1 MSTAIP
7 AVRGDVFAPDD
18 SEWDTA
24 RQAWNLA
31 ADQRPALVAV
41 PVDAADVAAVVDFA
55 RSNGLRV
62 AAQGTG
68 HNATA
73 IGSLDDTI
81 LLSTR
86 RMRGVEI
93 DAEARIARVQA
104 GTLTVEVAEAAT
116 EAGLFPLLGSGPDV
130 GVVGYT
136 LGGGLSWLGR
146 KHGLAA
152 NHVTAIEVVT
162 PDGEQRGAT
171 QTEHP
176 DLFWALRGGGGSF
189 GVVTALEYGLLPY
202 GELYAG
208 MFLWPFERHGE
219 VLPAWHGLTRS
230 APDELTTWFRLLH
243 LPPLEDLPPFLRGR
257 SVVAIDGIFAGDTAD
272 GEAAVAELRRL
283 EPELDTW
290 APMTAAA
297 VSHLHMD
304 PEQPVPFAS
313 DATLLGELD
322 DAGLEAFAGAVPQGT
337 PMLLG
342 ELRHLGGALA
352 RAPEGAGALGTLPGN
367 FSLFAIGV
375 VTGPEAASA
384 LREALQSLRSAM
396 AGYETG
402 RAYSNF
408 VGRPV
413 DPATLF
419 AREDYERLQAVR
431 AAVDP
436 DGLMAAAHTIPPGP
450 NQ

>member
-1 MSTAIP
+1 MSTVIP
-7 AVRGDVFAPDD
+7 KIRGEVSAPADPG
-18 SEWDTA
+18 WDTA

-31 ADQRPALVAV
+31 VDQRPALVAE
-41 PVDAADVAAVVDFA
+41 PLDAADVVAVVEFA

-68 HNATA
+68 HNAPA

-81 LLSTR
+81 LLAMR
-86 RMRGVEI
+86 GMRGVEI

-104 GTLTVEVAEAAT
+104 GTLAAEVCEAAT
-116 EAGLFPLLGSGPDV
+116 EVGLFPLTGSSPDV

-146 KHGLAA
+146 KYGLAA

-162 PDGEQRGAT
+162 PDGALRRT
-171 QTEHP
+171 TPTEDP
-176 DLFWALRGGGGSF
+176 ELFWALRGGGGSF
-189 GVVTALEYGLLPY
+189 GVVTALEFGLFPH

-208 MFLWPFERHGE
+208 MFLWPFERHAE
-219 VLPAWHGLTRS
+219 VFAAWHGLTGS

-243 LPPLEDLPPFLRGR
+243 LPPDENLPPFLRGR
-257 SVVAIDGIFAGDTAD
+257 SVVAIDGVFAGDTAD

-290 APMTAAA
+290 GPMTAAA

-304 PEQPVPFAS
+304 PEQPIPYTS
-313 DATLLGELD
+313 DAMLLGELD
-322 DAGLEAFAGAVPQGT
+322 AAALEAFAGAVQPGT
-337 PMLLG
+337 PLIFG

-352 RAPEGAGALGTLPGN
+352 RAPEDAGALGALPGN
-367 FSLFAIGV
+367 FSLFGIGILA
-375 VTGPEAASA
+375 GPDAAA
-384 LREALQSLRSAM
+384 AVEEALEGLRSAM
-396 AGYETG
+396 SGYDTG
-402 RAYSNF
+402 RGYANF
-408 VGRPV
+408 VERPV

-419 AREDYERLQAVR
+419 AREDYERLQAIR

-436 DGLMAAAHTIPPGP
+436 DGLMAAGHLIPHA
-450 NQ
+450 

>member
-1 MSTAIP
+1 MGTDIP
-7 AVRGDVFAPDD
+7 AIRGDVVTPADPGWD
-18 SEWDTA
+18 SA

-31 ADQRPALVAV
+31 ADQRPTLVAM
-41 PVDAADVAAVVDFA
+41 PVDAADVAAVVEFA
-55 RSNGLRV
+55 RGNGTRV
-62 AAQGTG
+62 AAQCTG
-68 HNATA
+68 HNAPA
-73 IGSLDDTI
+73 IGSLDETI

-104 GTLTVEVAEAAT
+104 GTLTAEVAEAAT
-116 EAGLFPLLGSGPDV
+116 EVGLFPLLGSGPDV

-152 NHVTAIEVVT
+152 NHVTAVEVVT
-162 PDGEQRGAT
+162 PDGELRRAT

-176 DLFWALRGGGGSF
+176 ELFWALRGGGGSF

-202 GELYAG
+202 DELYAG
-208 MFLWPFERHGE
+208 MFLWPFDRHAE
-219 VLPAWHGLTRS
+219 VLATWHGLTRG
-230 APDELTTWFRLLH
+230 APDEVTTWFRLLH
-243 LPPLEDLPPFLRGR
+243 LPPLEEVPPFLRGR
-257 SVVAIDGIFAGDTAD
+257 SVVVIDGIFVGDTAD

-290 APMTAAA
+290 GPMTAAA

-304 PEQPVPFAS
+304 PEQPTPYAS
-313 DATLLGELD
+313 DAALLGELD
-322 DAGLEAFAGAVPQGT
+322 AAALDAFARAVQPGT
-337 PMLLG
+337 PLLFG

-352 RAPEGAGALGTLPGN
+352 RAPEDAGALGALPGN
-367 FSLFAIGV
+367 YSLFGIGILMS
-375 VTGPEAASA
+375 PDAAAA
-384 LREALQSLRSAM
+384 LREAVQGLRSAM
-396 AGYETG
+396 ASYDTG
-402 RAYSNF
+402 RGYSNF
-408 VGRPV
+408 MEHPV

-436 DGLMAAAHTIPPGP
+436 DGLMAAAHTIPAG
-450 NQ
+450 QDQ

>member
-1 MSTAIP
+1 VSTVTP

-18 SEWDTA
+18 SGWDTA

-55 RSNGLRV
+55 RSTGMRV

-68 HNATA
+68 HNAPA
-73 IGSLDDTI
+73 IGSLDETI

-86 RMRGVEI
+86 KMRGVEI
-93 DAEARIARVQA
+93 DPEARIARVQS
-104 GTLTVEVAEAAT
+104 GTHTVEVAEAAT
-116 EAGLFPLLGSGPDV
+116 EAGLFPLLGSGADV

-152 NHVTAIEVVT
+152 NHVTAVEVVT
-162 PDGEQRGAT
+162 PDGELRRAT
-171 QTEHP
+171 QIEHP

-189 GVVTALEYGLLPY
+189 GVVTALEYRLLPY

-208 MFLWPFERHGE
+208 MFLWPFERHGD
-219 VLPAWHGLTRS
+219 VLAAWHGLTRS

-243 LPPLEDLPPFLRGR
+243 LPPLEELPPFLKGR
-257 SVVAIDGIFAGDTAD
+257 SVVVIDGIFVGDTAD
-272 GEAAVAELRRL
+272 GEAAVAELRGL
-283 EPELDTW
+283 GPELDTW
-290 APMTAAA
+290 GPMTAAA

-304 PEQPVPFAS
+304 PEQPTPAAG
-313 DATLLGELD
+313 DGTLLGELD
-322 DAGLEAFAGAVPQGT
+322 AAGLEAFAGAVQTGT
-337 PMLLG
+337 PLIFG

-352 RAPEGAGALGTLPGN
+352 RAPEGAGALGALPGN
-367 FSLFAIGV
+367 FTLFGSGV
-375 VTGPEAASA
+375 VVDSDAASA
-384 LREALQSLRSAM
+384 VQEALQGLRSAM

-402 RAYSNF
+402 RSYASL
-408 VGRPV
+408 VEQPV

-436 DGLMAAAHTIPPGP
+436 DGLMAAAHAIPTGRD
-450 NQ
+450 Q

>member
-1 MSTAIP
+1 MSTVIP
-7 AVRGDVFAPDD
+7 AVRGDVFASDD
-18 SEWDTA
+18 SGWDTA

-41 PVDAADVAAVVDFA
+41 PVDAADVVAIVEFA
-55 RSNGLRV
+55 RSNGLRI
-62 AAQGTG
+62 APQGTG
-68 HNATA
+68 HNASA
-73 IGSLDDTI
+73 IRSLDDTI
-81 LLSTR
+81 LLATR

-104 GTLTVEVAEAAT
+104 GTLAVEVAEAAT

-130 GVVGYT
+130 GVVGFT

-162 PDGEQRGAT
+162 PDGELRRVT

-176 DLFWALRGGGGSF
+176 ELFWALRGGGGSF
-189 GVVTALEYGLLPY
+189 GIVTALEYGLLPY

-208 MFLWPFERHGE
+208 MFLWPFERHAE
-219 VLPAWHGLTRS
+219 VVAAWHGLTRS

-243 LPPLEDLPPFLRGR
+243 LPPLDELPPFLKGR
-257 SVVAIDGIFAGDTAD
+257 SVVVIDGIFVGDTVD

-283 EPELDTW
+283 KPELDTW

-297 VSHLHMD
+297 VSRLHMD
-304 PEQPVPFAS
+304 PEQPVPAAGDS
-313 DATLLGELD
+313 TLLGELD
-322 DAGLEAFAGAVPQGT
+322 AAGLEAFAGAVQPGT
-337 PMLLG
+337 PLIFG

-352 RAPEGAGALGTLPGN
+352 RAPEGAGALGALPGN
-367 FSLFAIGV
+367 FSLFASGI

-384 LREALQSLRSAM
+384 IGEALQGLRNAM

-402 RAYSNF
+402 RAFANF
-408 VGRPV
+408 VERHV

-419 AREDYERLQAVR
+419 APEDYERLQAAR

-436 DGLMAAAHTIPPGP
+436 DGLMAAAHQIPAE
-450 NQ
+450 

>member
-1 MSTAIP
+1 MGTDIP
-7 AVRGDVFAPDD
+7 AIRGDVVAPADP
-18 SEWDTA
+18 EWDTA

-31 ADQRPALVAV
+31 ADQRPALVVV
-41 PVDAADVAAVVDFA
+41 PVDAADVVAIVEFA

-68 HNATA
+68 HNARA

-81 LLSTR
+81 LLATR
-86 RMRGVEI
+86 SMRGVEI
-93 DAEARIARVQA
+93 DAEARIARVHA

-116 EAGLFPLLGSGPDV
+116 EVGLFPLLGSGPDV

-152 NHVTAIEVVT
+152 NHVTAVEVVT
-162 PDGEQRGAT
+162 PDGELRRTT

-176 DLFWALRGGGGSF
+176 ELFWALRGGGGSF

-208 MFLWPFERHGE
+208 MFMWPFERHAE
-219 VLPAWHGLTRS
+219 VLAAWHGLTRS

-243 LPPLEDLPPFLRGR
+243 LPPLEEVPPFLRGR
-257 SVVAIDGIFAGDTAD
+257 SVVVIDGIFVGDTAD

-283 EPELDTW
+283 EPEMDTW
-290 APMTAAA
+290 GPMTAAA

-304 PEQPVPFAS
+304 PEQPTPYAS

-322 DAGLEAFAGAVPQGT
+322 DAGLEAFAGAVQPGA
-337 PMLLG
+337 PLLFG

-352 RAPEGAGALGTLPGN
+352 RAPEGAGALGALPGDY
-367 FSLFAIGV
+367 SLLGIGILMS
-375 VTGPEAASA
+375 PDAAGA
-384 LREALQSLRSAM
+384 LEEGLQGLRGAM

-402 RAYSNF
+402 RSYANF
-408 VGRPV
+408 VERPV

-419 AREDYERLQAVR
+419 ARDDYERLQAVR
-431 AAVDP
+431 SAVDP
-436 DGLMAAAHTIPPGP
+436 DGMMAAAHTIPAGRNP
-450 NQ
+450 

>member
-1 MSTAIP
+1 MSAIIP

-18 SEWDTA
+18 SGWDTA
-24 RQAWNLA
+24 RQAWNLV

-41 PVDAADVAAVVDFA
+41 PVDAADVAAVVEFA

-68 HNATA
+68 HNATT
-73 IGSLDDTI
+73 IRSLDDTI

-86 RMRGVEI
+86 RMRAVEI
-93 DAEARIARVQA
+93 DAEARTVRVQA
-104 GTLTVEVAEAAT
+104 GTLTVEIAEAAT

-162 PDGEQRGAT
+162 PDGERRRAT

-176 DLFWALRGGGGSF
+176 ELFWALRGGGGSF

-208 MFLWPFERHGE
+208 MFLWPFERYPE
-219 VLPAWHGLTRS
+219 VLAAWHGLTRN

-243 LPPLEDLPPFLRGR
+243 LPPDDNLPPFLKGR
-257 SVVAIDGIFAGDTAD
+257 SVVVIDGIFVGEAGD
-272 GEAAVAELRRL
+272 GEAAVAELRAL
-283 EPELDTW
+283 GPELDTW
-290 APMTAAA
+290 GPMTAAA

-304 PEQPVPFAS
+304 PEQPIPFAS
-313 DATLLGELD
+313 DSMLLGELD
-322 DAGLEAFAGAVPQGT
+322 DAGLDAFAGAMQPGVP
-337 PMLLG
+337 LLLA

-352 RAPEGAGALGTLPGN
+352 AAPEGAGALGALPGN
-367 FSLFAIGV
+367 FSLLGIGV
-375 VTGPEAASA
+375 VTGPDAGAAVQ
-384 LREALQSLRSAM
+384 EALQGLRSAM
-396 AGYETG
+396 AGYDTG
-402 RAYSNF
+402 RAYANF
-408 VGRPV
+408 VPRPV

-419 AREDYERLQAVR
+419 PREDYKRLQAVR

-436 DGLMAAAHTIPPGP
+436 DGLMAAGHQIPAR
-450 NQ
+450 QDQ